1 LAELAVIPNEKWSDQ
16 QWRMAKGDET
26 PRTISAEI
34 ESLIEQIR
42 GTNGSTGAVSLTAT
56 AQRQRGLGYTPA
68 TTKKIGGQ
76 DDTRFTF

>member
-1 LAELAVIPNEKWSDQ
+1 MANG
-16 QWRMAKGDET
+16 QWPMAKGDET

-56 AQRQRGLGYTPA
+56 AQRGLGYTPA
-68 TTKKIGGQ
+68 TTGKIGGRG
-76 DDTRFTF
+76 DTRFTF

>member
-1 LAELAVIPNEKWSDQ
+1 
-16 QWRMAKGDET
+16 MAKGDET
-26 PRTISAEI
+26 SRIISAKI

-42 GTNGSTGAVSLTAT
+42 GTNGSTGAVNLTDT

-68 TTKKIGGQ
+68 TTRKIGGR